1 MKPTMLAWGPDFNAT
16 QVDTLQSIEIYP
28 MVCSMLKLA
37 TCHGTD
43 GTIDNSQ
50 EFVKSKCIYILHFEN
65 IAVDKFVNS
74 WMLIRSDRKSVV

>member
-1 MKPTMLAWGPDFNAT
+1 MHGYDNSNPDMKPTMLALGPDFKDNK

-28 MVCSMLKLA
+28 MVCSMLKLT

-50 EFVKSKCIYILHFEN
+50 EFVKSKANLATKLCCRTT
-65 IAVDKFVNS
+65 K
-74 WMLIRSDRKSVV
+74 LI